1 MIFKDALKATFPSIS
16 KSEKEIEKAILK
28 YKRLKKSNMKEIN
41 SSKYRKKIF
50 FKIGDKVLVRNNK
63 RSSKFYKLYCLE
75 PNEIIA
81 WIEA

>member
-1 MIFKDALKATFPSIS
+1 MIFKDALKATFPSTS
-16 KSEKEIEKAILK
+16 NSEKEIEKAILK

-50 FKIGDKVLVRNNK
+50 FKIGDKVVIRNNK

>member
-16 KSEKEIEKAILK
+16 NSEKEIEKAILK

-50 FKIGDKVLVRNNK
+50 FKIGDKVVVRNNK
-63 RSSKFYKLYCLE
+63 RSSKF
-75 PNEIIA
+75 
-81 WIEA
+81 